1 MEPTYAFIGGGNM
14 GRALVGGLISSGH
27 ATSHISVADAFE
39 PSRQACRELFDITV
53 YDNNHAAAKNA
64 DVVVLA
70 VKPQQMREV
79 ALDLGEVADDATLY
93 ISIAAGITTTHLAA
107 WIGGTR
113 AIVRCMPNTPALVG
127 SGAAALFANARV
139 SDAQRA
145 LANRLL
151 VAVGSAQWLEDEG
164 LMDAVTAISGSGP
177 AYFFLFIELIEKV
190 AQELGLSADLAR
202 SLALETAFGAAKLA
216 RDSAHAPAS
225 LREQVTSPG
234 GTTECALRVFS
245 EAKLEAIVRQALTA
259 ARDRSVELARQVE
272 A

>member
-1 MEPTYAFIGGGNM
+1 MEPTYAFIGAGNM

-27 ATSHISVADAFE
+27 PASHIRIADAFE
-39 PSRQACRELFDITV
+39 SSRQACRELFDIAV
-53 YDNNHAAAKNA
+53 YANNHAAAENA

-79 ALDLGEVADDATLY
+79 ALDLGLAADDATLY
-93 ISIAAGITTTHLAA
+93 LSIAAGITTTHLAA
-107 WIGGTR
+107 WIGSTR

-127 SGAAALFANARV
+127 SGAAALFANACV

-145 LANRLL
+145 LAARLL
-151 VAVGSAQWLEDEG
+151 AAVGSAEWLDDEG

-202 SLALETAFGAAKLA
+202 SLALETAYGAAKLA

-234 GTTECALRVFS
+234 GTTERALHVFG

-259 ARDRSVELARQVE
+259 ARDRSVEIARQVE